1 MPCDDTSILSRG
13 ATNSKRV
20 GHESK
25 GSMPNRPSQDYGAAF
40 AQRPTPKSELAG
52 RDSAFLGDTMREME
66 AADWASL
73 SDQELLEGRIST
85 LGLRLEGT
93 ALEPLIGQLYEELS
107 AHGLAFHPPTHIGD
121 EWFVPIGIPAIFV
134 PFFLVHD
141 RLRALERAM
150 MLEVEG
156 ETPEWFMKLM
166 RHEAGHAYSY
176 AYQLQRKKRWQQ
188 TFGQTSDEETPNT
201 YRPRPFSRSYVVHLE
216 DWYAQAHPDEDF
228 AETFA
233 LWLTPGL
240 DWRKRY
246 AGWKALQ
253 KLEYV
258 DELMRSLAGQ
268 LPVHAPK
275 YRAADYNF
283 LNVKLKT
290 YYARK
295 RKLYEE
301 TYPDFYDADL
311 RQLFAAPAGIK
322 ASSYL
327 RQRRR
332 RLMNSV
338 CQWTNEKKFRV
349 NKLLTR
355 LIDRCDQLE
364 LHAHNDDPQQDF
376 RVSAFITT
384 LVMNYLFT
392 GKFKRTK

>member
-1 MPCDDTSILSRG
+1 
-13 ATNSKRV
+13 
-20 GHESK
+20 
-25 GSMPNRPSQDYGAAF
+25 
-40 AQRPTPKSELAG
+40 
-52 RDSAFLGDTMREME
+52 ME
-66 AADWASL
+66 PVADWAAL
-73 SDQELLEGRIST
+73 SDEQLLERRISS
-85 LGLRLEGT
+85 LGLTLDGT
-93 ALEPLIGQLYEELS
+93 PLQPLIQQLYNELS
-107 AHGLAFHPPTHIGD
+107 ANGLTFHPPTHIGD

-141 RLRALERAM
+141 RLRALERSM

-166 RHEAGHAYSY
+166 RHETGHAYMY
-176 AYQLQRKKRWQQ
+176 AYRLTRKKKWQQ
-188 TFGQTSDEETPNT
+188 LFGQTSNEETPSF
-201 YRPRPFSRSYVVHLE
+201 YRPRPFSRSYVMHLD

-233 LWLTPGL
+233 IWLTPEF

-246 AGWKALQ
+246 TGWKALQ

-258 DELMRSLAGQ
+258 DELMKSLAGK
-268 LPVHAPK
+268 PPAFSPK
-275 YRAADYNF
+275 YKVADYNF

-295 RKLYEE
+295 RKAFEE
-301 TYPDFYDADL
+301 TYPGFYDADL
-311 RQLFAAPAGIK
+311 RQLFSAPTGIK

-332 RLMNSV
+332 RIMNSV
-338 CQWTNEKKFRV
+338 AQFTNEKKFRV
-349 NKLLTR
+349 NKLLAR
-355 LIDRCDQLE
+355 LIDRSDE
-364 LHAHNDDPQQDF
+364 LGLRVQNDDPQQDF
-376 RVSAFITT
+376 HVASYITT